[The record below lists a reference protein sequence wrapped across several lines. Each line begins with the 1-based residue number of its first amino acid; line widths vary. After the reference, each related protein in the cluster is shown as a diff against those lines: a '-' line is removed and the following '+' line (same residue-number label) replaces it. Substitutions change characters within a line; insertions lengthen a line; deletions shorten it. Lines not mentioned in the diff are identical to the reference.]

1 MAKDTDFNDL
11 GASKGLSL
19 VEKNVNKA
27 IDSEKG
33 TPYGRYIVKPNGVY
47 MQVENKDDTVEEVYF
62 CTRLSPVGIA
72 RSSSGDNFTI
82 ILELTDLDRQQKT
95 WVLSQE
101 QIYKAGGE
109 EARIQFVSLG
119 GCFAPNTRERS
130 QFVDLMKSFCRH
142 SHKLPRITLAD
153 RSGWI
158 NKEQHY
164 AYVMPDKTIGSLGE
178 ESVLLPNPGDGAP
191 DYTVSGTLEQWQQQV
206 GRLCVG
212 NSRLVFACALPLAGA
227 LLSPTGGEGGGF
239 NIVGN
244 SGDGKTTT
252 MQVAASITGSPQHQ
266 IKTCDNTANAFESTA
281 AQHNDACLFM
291 DELGQAPAEQI
302 GQIVYKLAG
311 GVGRGRA
318 DLNGNA
324 RSRRQWKVCFLTT
337 GETDLATMLA
347 SVGKRSFAGQE
358 LRLADIPADAGQNMG
373 IFEKLHDI
381 ETPAQLA
388 DHLKQATRKHHGAV
402 YERYLTKL
410 VEEMNSPEQRITR
423 LKWIAEAQS
432 HFMGRAV
439 PTGASGQVHRVAS
452 RFALVAAGGELAT
465 YYGLTGWR
473 AGEVVDAAL
482 LCFQSWLHRRGTA
495 GQAEVEQ
502 MLQQVSAFFE
512 LHGESRFTPMNKKS
526 RTATINRA
534 GFRNDVAEALEAEE
548 YEYFVFPSAYNG
560 EICKGFDPRWCAKV
574 LIERGLLQTGTGG
587 KSSISRRLP
596 GLGKTVRCYH
606 FRAPME
612 NSGGN

>member
-1 MAKDTDFNDL
+1 MSKDTDFNDL
-11 GASKGLSL
+11 GKAKGLSL
-19 VEKNVNKA
+19 VKTKVDKA
-27 IDSEKG
+27 INAENG
-33 TPYGRYIVKPNGVY
+33 TPYGRYNVKPNGVY
-47 MQVENKDDTVEEVYF
+47 MQVENKDDTTEEVFF

-72 RSSSGDNFTI
+72 RSSSGDNFTL

-142 SHKLPRITLAD
+142 SHNLPRITLAD

-164 AYVMPDKTIGSLGE
+164 AYVMPDSTIGSLGGE
-178 ESVLLPNPGDGAP
+178 TVLLPNPGDGAP
-191 DYTVSGTLEQWQQQV
+191 DYTVSGTVEQWQQQI
-206 GRLCVG
+206 GRYCVG
-212 NSRLVFACALPLAGA
+212 NSRLVFASALPLAGA

-252 MQVAASITGSPQHQ
+252 MQVAASVTGSPEHQ

-318 DLNGNA
+318 DQNGNA
-324 RSRRQWKVCFLTT
+324 RSRRSWKTIFLTT
-337 GETDLATMLA
+337 GETDLTTILA

-358 LRLADIPADAGQNMG
+358 LRLADIPADAGHNMG
-373 IFEKLHDI
+373 IFEQLHDI
-381 ETPAQLA
+381 ETPAKLA
-388 DHLKQATRKHHGAV
+388 DHLKQATRTQHGAV
-402 YERYLTKL
+402 YRGYLTKL
-410 VEEMNSPEQRITR
+410 VEEMNNPGQRITR
-423 LKWIAEAQS
+423 LKWLSDAQK
-432 HFMGRAV
+432 HFIGISV
-439 PTGASGQVHRVAS
+439 PSGASGQVHRVAA

-465 YYGLTGWR
+465 LYGLTGWR
-473 AGEVVDAAL
+473 TGEVVDAAL
-482 LCFQSWLHRRGTA
+482 LCFKSWLHRRGTA
-495 GQAEVEQ
+495 GQAEVEHL
-502 MLQQVSAFFE
+502 LQQVSAFFE
-512 LHGESRFTPMNKKS
+512 LHGESRFTSMNKKG
-526 RTATINRA
+526 RQPTINRA
-534 GFRNDVAEALEAEE
+534 GFRNNVADPMEDEE
-548 YEYFVFPSAYNG
+548 YEYFVFPSAFRN
-560 EICKGFDPRWCAKV
+560 EICKGFELRWSTKV
-574 LIERGLLQTGTGG
+574 LIERELLQPGSDGNPQTV
-587 KSSISRRLP
+587 KRLP
-596 GLGKTVRCYH
+596 GLGKTSRCYH
-606 FRAPME
+606 VPVRKE
-612 NSGGN
+612 NAAN

>member
-1 MAKDTDFNDL
+1 
-11 GASKGLSL
+11 
-19 VEKNVNKA
+19 
-27 IDSEKG
+27 
-33 TPYGRYIVKPNGVY
+33 
-47 MQVENKDDTVEEVYF
+47 
-62 CTRLSPVGIA
+62 
-72 RSSSGDNFTI
+72 
-82 ILELTDLDRQQKT
+82 
-95 WVLSQE
+95 
-101 QIYKAGGE
+101 
-109 EARIQFVSLG
+109 
-119 GCFAPNTRERS
+119 
-130 QFVDLMKSFCRH
+130 
-142 SHKLPRITLAD
+142 
-153 RSGWI
+153 
-158 NKEQHY
+158 
-164 AYVMPDKTIGSLGE
+164 
-178 ESVLLPNPGDGAP
+178 
-191 DYTVSGTLEQWQQQV
+191 
-206 GRLCVG
+206 
-212 NSRLVFACALPLAGA
+212 
-227 LLSPTGGEGGGF
+227 
-239 NIVGN
+239 
-244 SGDGKTTT
+244 

-318 DLNGNA
+318 DQNGNA

-373 IFEKLHDI
+373 IFEQLHDI

-410 VEEMNSPEQRITR
+410 VEEMNKPEQRTAR

-432 HFMGRAV
+432 HFMGSAV

-465 YYGLTGWR
+465 HYGLTGWR

-495 GQAEVEQ
+495 GQAEVEHL
-502 MLQQVSAFFE
+502 LQQVSAFFE
-512 LHGESRFTPMNKKS
+512 LHGESRFTPMNKKG
-526 RTATINRA
+526 RTPTINRA

-548 YEYFVFPSAYNG
+548 YEYFVFPSAYNS
-560 EICKGFDPRWCAKV
+560 EICKGFDPRWCSKV
-574 LIERGLLQTGTGG
+574 LIEKGLLQPEKGG
-587 KSSISRRLP
+587 KPQRLKRLP
-596 GLGKTVRCYH
+596 GLGKAVRCYY
-606 FRAPME
+606 FPVQSEEEA
-612 NSGGN
+612 G